1 MYGESVQLR
10 GRFRESR
17 TAATTDRWKVGGTLG
32 CRQLSIWAAFACGA
46 SVSVPASRSIDARTT
61 GIRRRRD
68 SCMPVSNR
76 IRDDNNVLRY
86 ASIVLLALTACNR
99 ATAPGPA
106 AESHAVVVFG
116 HGATLAVRVADT
128 PEKRATGLMH
138 VMALPA
144 NDGMAFVYAEPSTET
159 YWMKDTLIPL

>member
-1 MYGESVQLR
+1 
-10 GRFRESR
+10 
-17 TAATTDRWKVGGTLG
+17 
-32 CRQLSIWAAFACGA
+32 
-46 SVSVPASRSIDARTT
+46 
-61 GIRRRRD
+61 
-68 SCMPVSNR
+68 MPVSNR

-159 YWMKDTLIPL
+159 YWMKDTLIPLSIAFVGSDGRIVTIRNMSPCQADPCPSYGAADPFTMAVEANIGWFSEHGIGEGDRARLEPPA